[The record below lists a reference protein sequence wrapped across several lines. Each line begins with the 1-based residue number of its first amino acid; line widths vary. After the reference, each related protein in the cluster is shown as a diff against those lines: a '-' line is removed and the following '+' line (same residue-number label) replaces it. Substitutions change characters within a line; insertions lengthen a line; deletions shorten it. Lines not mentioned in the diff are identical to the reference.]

1 MRFSIFAITPL
12 IASALALPAATVAS
26 SNSKSRPTPSPP
38 KLPACGPTPQP
49 CSCPAGTYYQVST
62 SVAIVPASASDLQS
76 VIGNFLQTSWFGTSP
91 ESITGTGTIP
101 GAQRHLLGE
110 IPGAGIYPIT
120 EELTLYKPYPNNGGF
135 YQKFQMGDAP
145 FYFNM
150 TTGAPGILGG
160 TWDIVDVHA
169 IGSKTSSWLWNI
181 YACFSVDFDFQGFHE
196 SAMLNVTSILKSQGK
211 TSGSLIG
218 PFSY

>member
-1 MRFSIFAITPL
+1 
-12 IASALALPAATVAS
+12 
-26 SNSKSRPTPSPP
+26 
-38 KLPACGPTPQP
+38 
-49 CSCPAGTYYQVST
+49 
-62 SVAIVPASASDLQS
+62 
-76 VIGNFLQTSWFGTSP
+76 
-91 ESITGTGTIP
+91 
-101 GAQRHLLGE
+101 
-110 IPGAGIYPIT
+110 
-120 EELTLYKPYPNNGGF
+120 
-135 YQKFQMGDAP
+135 MGDAP